1 MKRIPYLSFFLCL
14 LTLLLLIGQC
24 FSGEANAAAK
34 YKLQTLKMEAI
45 SATPLSPEASLS
57 SKKVL
62 MVIATKDFQDQE
74 FLQPKK
80 ILEKRGVKIDIASTS
95 LDPATGMHGLKVK
108 PDRLIKQ
115 VKAGDYDA
123 IIFVGGNGALVLADD
138 RSVLSLAREAQKNKK
153 VIGAICIA
161 PVILAKAGI
170 LEGKRAT
177 VSPSGAA
184 DLKKGK
190 AFCTGKKVEVDG
202 NLITGNGPGAAEEFG
217 NTILR
222 HLLP

>member
-14 LTLLLLIGQC
+14 LTLLLLIGQFFPC
-24 FSGEANAAAK
+24 EA
-34 YKLQTLKMEAI
+34 T
-45 SATPLSPEASLS
+45 ASLS

-62 MVIATKDFQDQE
+62 MVIAPRDFQDQE
-74 FLQPKK
+74 FLKPKT
-80 ILEKRGVKIDIASTS
+80 ILEKKGVKIIIASTS
-95 LDPATGMHGLKVK
+95 LNPATGMQGLKVK

-115 VKAGDYDA
+115 VKAADYAA
-123 IIFVGGNGALVLADD
+123 IIFVGGNGALALADD
-138 RSVLSLAREAQKNKK
+138 PSALSLAKEAWSNKK
-153 VIGAICIA
+153 IVGAICIA

-184 DLKKGK
+184 DLKKAK